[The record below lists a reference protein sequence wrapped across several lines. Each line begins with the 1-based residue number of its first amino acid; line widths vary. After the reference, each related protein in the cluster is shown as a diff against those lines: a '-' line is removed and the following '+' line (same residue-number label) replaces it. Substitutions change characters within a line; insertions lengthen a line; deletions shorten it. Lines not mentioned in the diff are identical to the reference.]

1 MSKSNI
7 KFRQAQENDCAHL
20 VLLSD
25 MATRRLSSHIWN
37 LSAQAG
43 QSAFEVGRS
52 MICSDASHPAYFHN
66 WRIAEMN
73 GSVIG
78 ALNAYIL
85 PLTAVASSSTSE
97 VLAGLNELKA
107 IAAQTFYLSAVALY
121 REHQGLGFGDV
132 MLDEAAL
139 LAQTAGTKQL
149 TLMLGS
155 FNITAHR
162 FYIRYGFEEWSRRP
176 FCAFPGSDTPGE
188 WILMRKDLL

>member
-1 MSKSNI
+1 MSKI
-7 KFRQAQENDCAHL
+7 QFRQARENDGAHL
-20 VLLSD
+20 VLFSD

-52 MICSDASHPAYFHN
+52 IICSDAAHPAYFRN

-73 GSVIG
+73 GAVIG

-85 PLTAVASSSTSE
+85 PIPAVASPSAPDILS
-97 VLAGLNELKA
+97 GLNELKV

-121 REHQGLGFGDV
+121 REHQGLGLGDV
-132 MLDEAAL
+132 MLDEASL
-139 LAQTAGTKQL
+139 LTQATGTKQL

-155 FNITAHR
+155 FNIRAHR
-162 FYIRYGFEEWSRRP
+162 FYIRYGFKEWARRP

-188 WILMRKDLL
+188 WILMRKDLP